1 MIDSNLKMIHVDVR
15 GIIAMAITWWL
26 GGGVAGIY
34 TSWRHISVG
43 WSGAIPP
50 LLYIHVM
57 PELTEQE
64 KLERRREKR
73 KQKILASAENRLNRI
88 TGTAFR
94 K

>member
-1 MIDSNLKMIHVDVR
+1 ME
-15 GIIAMAITWWL
+15 
-26 GGGVAGIY
+26 AGIN
-34 TSWRHISVG
+34 TSWRHYLCG
-43 WSGAIPP
+43 WSGVS
-50 LLYIHVM
+50 LYTLSVVM

>member
-1 MIDSNLKMIHVDVR
+1 M
-15 GIIAMAITWWL
+15 L
-26 GGGVAGIY
+26 GLIQ
-34 TSWRHISVG
+34 SWRHILVPYP
-43 WSGAIPP
+43 IP
-50 LLYIHVM
+50 LTLYTLSVM

>member
-1 MIDSNLKMIHVDVR
+1 M
-15 GIIAMAITWWL
+15 
-26 GGGVAGIY
+26 
-34 TSWRHISVG
+34 VG
-43 WSGAIPP
+43 WSGAIPHFF
-50 LLYIHVM
+50 IHVM